1 MASTAA
7 VVGPSTRAINEDLG
21 GLERQNGEESDTDA
35 RNAGDEATAAGL
47 SSIKKQMRRSQQ
59 KQDAL
64 LQEML
69 DRPAAGAKN
78 DRPQRQITRDSVV
91 RNKYVRTENAVT
103 ATGAEERVDALH
115 SYQESE
121 ISEIRMFNKL
131 TEDEANPS
139 IVLPEQDG
147 HRTALQNPY
156 LRQPT
161 AQESL
166 QQNSGGSGA
175 QAVGERNKRDGSEL
189 HDITLVDPSVGQDV
203 G

>member
-1 MASTAA
+1 MENAA
-7 VVGPSTRAINEDLG
+7 TIVGPSARAINEDLG
-21 GLERQNGEESDTDA
+21 GLERQNREESDTDA

-78 DRPQRQITRDSVV
+78 DRPQRQTTRDSVV
-91 RNKYVRTENAVT
+91 RNKYLRTENAVKT
-103 ATGAEERVDALH
+103 TGAEEQVGALL

-139 IVLPEQDG
+139 IILPEQDG
-147 HRTALQNPY
+147 HRKALQNPY
-156 LRQPT
+156 LKQPA
-161 AQESL
+161 AQEA
-166 QQNSGGSGA
+166 QQKNGGGSGA
-175 QAVGERNKRDGSEL
+175 QAVGESDKRDGSEQR
-189 HDITLVDPSVGQDV
+189 DVTLVDPTVRQDV